1 MKTYQKLLVTLT
13 MLFVLSLAWTGLAS
27 AETLQGRGRLSAKG
41 NGQAVLRMTGQVEIT
56 GHGKSVIKII
66 GAEKI
71 EAHGEGERI
80 NQPDGSVVFR
90 GYEGK
95 ILVVG
100 RKMVVRMTGKQIEF
114 TAKGKGQA
122 LLKGRG
128 VYKTANLSG
137 DWTADGV
144 KLKLAE

>member
-1 MKTYQKLLVTLT
+1 MKIYQKLLATLT
-13 MLFVLSLAWTGLAS
+13 LLFILSLALPGLAS
-27 AETLQGRGRLSAKG
+27 AETLQGRGRLYAKG
-41 NGQAVLRMTGQVEIT
+41 NGRAVLRMTGQVEIT
-56 GHGKSVIKII
+56 GHGKSVVKII

-90 GYEGK
+90 GFEGK

-114 TAKGKGQA
+114 VAKGKGKA

-128 VYKTANLSG
+128 IYKTANLSG
-137 DWTADGV
+137 DWTSDGV
-144 KLKLAE
+144 EIKLSE